1 MGNLDMT
8 LTFIHC
14 GTTGKIFIFTKL
26 VSYRNS
32 EENNTSPSYP
42 SDSDSKE
49 SVCDEGD
56 LGSNPWP
63 GRAPGEGNGYPLH
76 NLAWRIPWTE
86 EPGGLQS
93 VGSQRV
99 GQD

>member
-56 LGSNPWP
+56 LGSNPWL
-63 GRAPGEGNGYPLH
+63 GRSPGEGNRYPLQYSCLE
-76 NLAWRIPWTE
+76 NLRTE
-86 EPGGLQS
+86 EPGGL
-93 VGSQRV
+93 
-99 GQD
+99 